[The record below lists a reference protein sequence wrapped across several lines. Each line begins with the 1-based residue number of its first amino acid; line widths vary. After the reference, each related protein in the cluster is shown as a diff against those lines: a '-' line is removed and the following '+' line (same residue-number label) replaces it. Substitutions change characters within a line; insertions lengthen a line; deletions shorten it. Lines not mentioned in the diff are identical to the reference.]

1 MLISLTVK
9 NWMSFKDET
18 KWVLVA
24 SKERIHRDR
33 IPKKGR
39 LAVSPIAAIFGP
51 NGSGKTNLIEAI
63 KLLQVMVI
71 KRGETTHGV
80 IPYAFSENNEPTT
93 IELEMLINDRIY
105 CYTVSMTKER
115 IINEEL
121 SEIRSN
127 KPICLFRREVASDL
141 TQKYHFPNL
150 KCDERLEK
158 FRLIGKKTETNKLF
172 LNLCFDQTGR
182 SVIDKTL
189 GGWIWEYD
197 DIIEWFKMLFVL
209 NPNSL
214 QRMLGFPYPV
224 KLDVLYGGKIWDMID
239 DPTKS
244 KKLAQWLYSLDTGII
259 RLDIGPN
266 QFGHK
271 ELMTIYRDHT
281 GGEVRLSA
289 DQLSSGTIEL
299 IRFLIILMQL
309 RDKKIVLVIDDFG
322 QNFHNDL
329 FNAVVELFLSHCGP
343 KTRSQ
348 FIFSTHNQSVMT
360 QFLLR
365 LDEMWVVEK
374 HGNHSTLYSFV
385 EFEGL
390 SARTDVA
397 KRYRQGHLG
406 GLPTLYQQQ
415 P

>member
-1 MLISLTVK
+1 MILSLTVK

-18 KWVLVA
+18 PWVLVA

-51 NGSGKTNLIEAI
+51 NASGKTNLIEAI
-63 KLLQVMVI
+63 RLIQNMVI
-71 KRGETTHGV
+71 NGHTASSV
-80 IPYAFSENNEPTT
+80 IAYAFSSNNEPTK
-93 IELEMLINDRIY
+93 IELEMLINDRVY
-105 CYTVSMTKER
+105 VYTVYMTKER

-121 SEIRSN
+121 SEIRAN
-127 KPICLFRREVASDL
+127 KSICLFGREVASDL
-141 TQKYHFPNL
+141 TQKYHFPHL

-172 LNLCFDQTGR
+172 LNLCSDKIGR
-182 SVIDKTL
+182 SVIDSTL

-209 NPNSL
+209 NQNSF
-214 QRMLGFPYPV
+214 QRMLGFPFPV

-239 DPTKS
+239 DPIKS
-244 KKLAQWLYSLDTGII
+244 KQLAEWLYSLDTGII

-266 QFGHK
+266 QFGHR

-309 RDKKIVLVIDDFG
+309 KDKKIVLVIDEFG

-329 FNAVVELFLSHCGP
+329 FKALIDLCLSYCGP

-348 FIFSTHNQSVMT
+348 LIFTTQNQSVMT
-360 QFLLR
+360 QSILR

-374 HGNHSTLYSFV
+374 HCNKSTLYSFI

-390 SARTDVA
+390 SSRTDVN

-406 GLPTLYQQQ
+406 GLPNL
-415 P
+415 